1 MNLILCCEIYFYEFF
16 IGLFPLMG
24 HAAMNIRPTL
34 LTIYETHFVPL
45 RDRLRPAL
53 SGFLSGILPGL
64 DTGTD
69 HFDRYVC
76 AIRFL
81 FCF

>member
-1 MNLILCCEIYFYEFF
+1 
-16 IGLFPLMG
+16 MG
-24 HAAMNIRPTL
+24 HAAMNIRPAL

-45 RDRLRPAL
+45 GDRLRPAL

-69 HFDRYVC
+69 HYERYEYVIIKTHVEHQSRDDLEC
-76 AIRFL
+76 IKQSL
-81 FCF
+81 

>member
-1 MNLILCCEIYFYEFF
+1 
-16 IGLFPLMG
+16 
-24 HAAMNIRPTL
+24 MNIRPAL

-45 RDRLRPAL
+45 GDRLRPAL

-69 HFDRYVC
+69 HFDRYVGERMGTQS
-76 AIRFL
+76 IITSIVVEL
-81 FCF
+81 TNY

>member
-1 MNLILCCEIYFYEFF
+1 MSGLRQSDSCQIP
-16 IGLFPLMG
+16 GLFPLMS

-45 RDRLRPAL
+45 GDRLRPAL

-69 HFDRYVC
+69 HFDRLVVTSVDGKTGPD
-76 AIRFL
+76 
-81 FCF
+81 